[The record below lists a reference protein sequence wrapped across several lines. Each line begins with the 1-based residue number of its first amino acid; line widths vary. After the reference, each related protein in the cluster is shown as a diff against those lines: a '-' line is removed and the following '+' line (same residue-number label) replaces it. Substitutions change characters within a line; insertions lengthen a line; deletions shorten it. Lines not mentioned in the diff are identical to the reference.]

1 MHRSLARPIA
11 LALLIATP
19 AAAAEP
25 NPVVAAVN
33 GAEIRRGDVEEAYR
47 RLPEQYRGVP
57 LEVLFQPLVASLI
70 DTKLM
75 AQDARRLKIDN
86 EDRFKRDLA
95 RLEDQLLERTLL
107 IRRLEEESTEKALR
121 QRYEKFVAEAAKKTE
136 VRARH
141 ILVDSEDVANA
152 VIAELQKGGD
162 FAELAKK
169 KSRDPSSASGGDL
182 GFFGEEDMLP
192 DFAKAAF
199 ALPLGQFS
207 KTPVNTQFGWHV
219 IKVEERRPAKAPPF
233 EVAEDEIRTQLS
245 RDISTQI
252 LEKLR
257 KDAKIER
264 FAADGSPLI
273 EIVKP
278 K

>member
-1 MHRSLARPIA
+1 MYRSFARSIA

-25 NPVVAAVN
+25 NPIVAAVN
-33 GAEIRRGDVEEAYR
+33 GAEIRRGDVEEAYK

-57 LEVLFQPLVASLI
+57 FEVLFQPLVTSLI

-75 AQDARRLKIDN
+75 AHDARRLKIDK
-86 EDRFKRDLA
+86 EDPFKRDLA

-107 IRRLEEESTEKALR
+107 IRRLEQESTDKALR
-121 QRYEKFVAEAAKKTE
+121 QRYEKFVAEAAKKME

-141 ILVDSEDVANA
+141 ILVDSEDAA
-152 VIAELQKGGD
+152 KAAIAELEKGGD

-192 DFAKAAF
+192 AFSEAAF
-199 ALPLGQFS
+199 ALPVGQHS
-207 KTPVNTQFGWHV
+207 RTPVNTQFGWHV

-233 EVAEDEIRTQLS
+233 EMAEDEIRTQLS
-245 RDISTQI
+245 RDISAQI

-264 FAADGSPLI
+264 FAADGSLLL
-273 EIVKP
+273 EVVKP